1 MSRSAWK
8 GFFVDLTLIKKFDEL
23 LDRALDEY
31 CISNNIAEE
40 EITDEMIKLNRLE
53 ILAVAR
59 QLSATEPIEIWSR
72 RSTVLPEFA
81 GFHFQ
86 VYNGDSFRLVKVKS
100 SMFFH
105 KFGEFAF
112 TKRIGTP
119 IHLVKKGK
127 KDKAKKKR

>member
-1 MSRSAWK
+1 MTRSVWK
-8 GFFVDLTLIKKFDEL
+8 GVFVDLTLIKKFDEL

-31 CISNNIAEE
+31 CILNNISED
-40 EITDEMIKLNRLE
+40 EITDEMIKVNRLE

-59 QLSATEPIEIWSR
+59 QLSALEPIEIWSR

-86 VYNGDSFRLVKVKS
+86 VYNGDSFRPVKVKS

-119 IHLVKKGK
+119 IHVAKKGK

>member
-1 MSRSAWK
+1 MTRSAWK
-8 GFFVDLTLIKKFDEL
+8 GVFVDLTLIKKFDEL

-31 CISNNIAEE
+31 CALNNISED
-40 EITDEMIKLNRLE
+40 EITDEMILV
-53 ILAVAR
+53 VAR
-59 QLSATEPIEIWSR
+59 QLSVLDPIEIWSR
-72 RSTVLPEFA
+72 RSTILPEFA

-86 VYNGDSFRLVKVKS
+86 VYNGDSFRSVKVKS

-119 IHLVKKGK
+119 IHVAKKSK